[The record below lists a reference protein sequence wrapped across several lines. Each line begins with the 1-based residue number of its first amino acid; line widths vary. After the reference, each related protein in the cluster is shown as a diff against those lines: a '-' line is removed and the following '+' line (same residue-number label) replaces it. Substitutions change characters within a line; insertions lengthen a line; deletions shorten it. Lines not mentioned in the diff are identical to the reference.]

1 MRIAREY
8 EIKSNYQ
15 IDYVVN
21 GKNGTIVAVATMGI
35 LFCID
40 ECPIDVVALTCL
52 TYGLRLY
59 RCNPVEMMSV
69 WQDDDN

>member
-1 MRIAREY
+1 MKIVREY
-8 EIKSNYQ
+8 EIKENYYVSYVIDGNSN
-15 IDYVVN
+15 
-21 GKNGTIVAVATMGI
+21 IVAVATMGI

-40 ECPIDVVALTCL
+40 ECPIDVITLVCL

-69 WQDDDN
+69 WQDNDD

>member
-8 EIKSNYQ
+8 KIKSNYQ
-15 IDYVVN
+15 IDYIVN
-21 GKNGTIVAVATMGI
+21 GKNNIVAIATMGI

-40 ECPIDVVALTCL
+40 ECPIDVVELICL
-52 TYGLRLY
+52 AYGLRLY

-69 WQDDDN
+69 WQDDTDE